1 MSLKLSDLKLMI
13 EQDMKIDSTSLDK
26 ESLNI
31 PQLHNK
37 YLCMMMDEKLI
48 LKKYESDIAILKKN
62 KWLYYSGKM
71 SEEQLERLG
80 WEAFDLA
87 ILRQDIDRFL
97 DSDQDVISLSNKV
110 DLQKEKINYLENII
124 KSISNRIWNIR
135 AAIDWHK
142 FTQGQ

>member
-1 MSLKLSDLKLMI
+1 MI
-13 EQDMKIDSTSLDK
+13 EQDMKIDSTSLDR

>member
-1 MSLKLSDLKLMI
+1 MLKLSDIRQMV
-13 EQDMKIDSTSLDK
+13 ETDMKIDPTTLDR

-37 YLCMMMDEKLI
+37 YLCIMLDEKLI
-48 LKKYESDIAILKKN
+48 LKKQESDLAVLKKN
-62 KWLYYSGKM
+62 KWLYYLGKM
-71 SEEQLERLG
+71 SEEQLATLG
-80 WEAFDLA
+80 WEAFELA
-87 ILRQDIDRFL
+87 ITRQDVDRFMES
-97 DSDQDVISLSNKV
+97 DSDYITLSNKV
-110 DLQKEKINYLENII
+110 ELQREKINYLENVI

>member
-1 MSLKLSDLKLMI
+1 MLKLSDIRQMV
-13 EQDMKIDSTSLDK
+13 ETDMKIDPTTLDR

-37 YLCMMMDEKLI
+37 YLCIMLDEKLI
-48 LKKYESDIAILKKN
+48 LKKQESDLAVLKKN
-62 KWLYYSGKM
+62 KWLYYLGKM
-71 SEEQLERLG
+71 SEEQLTALG
-80 WEAFDLA
+80 WEAFELA
-87 ILRQDIDRFL
+87 ITRQDVDRFMES
-97 DSDQDVISLSNKV
+97 DSDYITLSNKV
-110 DLQKEKINYLENII
+110 ELQREKINYLENVI

>member
-1 MSLKLSDLKLMI
+1 MLKLSDIKQMV
-13 EQDMKIDSTSLDK
+13 ETDMKIDPTTLDR

-37 YLCMMMDEKLI
+37 YLCIMIDEKLI
-48 LKKYESDIAILKKN
+48 LKKQESDLAILRKN
-62 KWLYYSGKM
+62 KWLYYLGKM
-71 SEEQLERLG
+71 SEEQLNELG
-80 WEAFDLA
+80 WEAFELA
-87 ILRQDIDRFL
+87 ITRQDIDRFMES
-97 DSDQDVISLSNKV
+97 DSDYITLSNKV
-110 DLQKEKINYLENII
+110 ELQKEKINYLENII

>member
-1 MSLKLSDLKLMI
+1 MI
-13 EQDMKIDSTSLDK
+13 EQDMKIDSTSLDR

-71 SEEQLERLG
+71 SEEQLEKLG

>member
-1 MSLKLSDLKLMI
+1 MSLKLTDLKLMI
-13 EQDMKIDSTSLDK
+13 EQDMKIDSTSLDR

>member
-1 MSLKLSDLKLMI
+1 MLKLSDIKQMV
-13 EQDMKIDSTSLDK
+13 ETDMKIDPTTLDR

-37 YLCMMMDEKLI
+37 YLCIMIDEKLI
-48 LKKYESDIAILKKN
+48 LKKQESDLAILRKN
-62 KWLYYSGKM
+62 KWLYYLGKM
-71 SEEQLERLG
+71 SEEQLNELG
-80 WEAFDLA
+80 WEAFELA
-87 ILRQDIDRFL
+87 ITRQDVDRFMES
-97 DSDQDVISLSNKV
+97 DSDYITLSNKV
-110 DLQKEKINYLENII
+110 ELQKEKINYLENII